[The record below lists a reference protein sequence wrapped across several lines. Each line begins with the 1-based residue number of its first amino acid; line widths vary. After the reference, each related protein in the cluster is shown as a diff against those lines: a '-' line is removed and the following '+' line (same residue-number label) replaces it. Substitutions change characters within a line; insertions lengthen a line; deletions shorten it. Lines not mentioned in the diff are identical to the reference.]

1 MKRRAWT
8 AKDVRSLK
16 RLASKR
22 TRAAKIARALRREP
36 RGRRGKRPLVLDYP
50 LKRVLQES
58 DTLRKECCEL
68 ERNGPVKTVLKGD
81 RAVYTPTRSAFFG
94 AATK

>member
-1 MKRRAWT
+1 MKRRART

-58 DTLRKECCEL
+58 DTKERML
-68 ERNGPVKTVLKGD
+68 
-81 RAVYTPTRSAFFG
+81 
-94 AATK
+94 